1 MLSVHSAP
9 KGHLDYS
16 GPTSS
21 SASAAFTALNL
32 AIPHSGLG
40 DTNFLR
46 LVKSCIKPIF
56 NALQPDALVLQCGLD
71 GLAGDPCKEFNLS
84 LGGYG
89 DVISEILGWSAVPAI
104 PVLLLGGGG
113 YNTPNAAR
121 GWAYLTSIA
130 LGRPL
135 ELDIETVPED
145 CEMWEKLVGKAEQ
158 GESLDVPASSGRRDE
173 NTEDDLLEI
182 EGVFARYVGEIA
194 KRAKSKR

>member
-1 MLSVHSAP
+1 M
-9 KGHLDYS
+9 
-16 GPTSS
+16 
-21 SASAAFTALNL
+21 
-32 AIPHSGLG
+32 
-40 DTNFLR
+40 
-46 LVKSCIKPIF
+46 
-56 NALQPDALVLQCGLD
+56 
-71 GLAGDPCKEFNLS
+71 
-84 LGGYG
+84 
-89 DVISEILGWSAVPAI
+89 ISEILGWSAVPAI